1 VILGNTCLYG
11 ATSGKLFAAGQA
23 GERFAVRN
31 SGALAVVEGCGA
43 NGCEYMT
50 GGAVVVL
57 GGVDPNFGAG
67 MTGGMAFVYDVQET
81 FESMV
86 NPETVVFQRIASRHW
101 AAELRKLVE
110 EHAARTGSALGAS
123 LLEEWPVAIA
133 RFWQICPKE
142 MLARLTPPLADV
154 AMIAAE

>member
-1 VILGNTCLYG
+1 
-11 ATSGKLFAAGQA
+11 
-23 GERFAVRN
+23 
-31 SGALAVVEGCGA
+31 
-43 NGCEYMT
+43 
-50 GGAVVVL
+50 VL

-81 FESMV
+81 FENMV
-86 NPETVVFQRIASRHW
+86 NPETVVFQRVASRHW
-101 AAELRKLVE
+101 ANGLRKLVE

-123 LLEEWPVAIA
+123 LLEEWPLAIT

-142 MLARLTPPLADV
+142 MLARLTPPLTEV